1 MRSLTTVLAL
11 SLSAA
16 GSTAAAQLPAGAT
29 LPLLRA
35 RAASPTVS
43 LKMWSVAGHLRLVGW
58 DKDSVAIRGRLAHGT
73 QLVLAGGP
81 DAMKMDASAGTS
93 ANPAPSDLTI
103 YLPRRGKAAV
113 KTVSADISASD
124 VSGWFYATSGSI
136 RLSGAATSVDVES
149 MSGDIDLDVT
159 TPWIRARTGDGR
171 LLLRGAPQD
180 ADVATVGGSLDIAAR
195 GILRGQFGSVS
206 GDIRYAGAPTSGA
219 IFDFSNHSGAVELLL
234 PSNASAA
241 VMLSSVAGAIENGFG
256 QARPISSTPH
266 AVRLTLGRGEAQ
278 ITVRS
283 FKGVIRLRQQ

>member
-1 MRSLTTVLAL
+1 MRSLIAFFAL
-11 SLSAA
+11 SSGAA
-16 GSTAAAQLPAGAT
+16 TVAAQSPVDST

-43 LKMWSVAGHLRLVGW
+43 LKMWSAAGHLRLVGW
-58 DKDSVAIRGRLAHGT
+58 DKDSVVIRGRLARGT
-73 QLVLAGGP
+73 ELVLAGGP

-93 ANPAPSDLTI
+93 GNPAPSDLTV

-113 KTVSADISASD
+113 KTVNADISASD

-136 RLSGAATSVDVES
+136 HLGGAATSVEVES
-149 MSGDIDLDVT
+149 MSGDIDLDVA
-159 TPWIRARTGDGR
+159 TPWLRARTGDGH

-180 ADVATVGGSLDIAAR
+180 ADVATIGGALDVAAR

-206 GDIRYAGAPTSGA
+206 GDIRYAGAPAAGA

-234 PSNASAA
+234 PSTESAA
-241 VMLSSVAGAIENGFG
+241 VMLSTIAGAIENGFS

-283 FKGVIRLRQQ
+283 FKGVIRLRPQ